1 MRNSKITIL
10 GMITT
15 IQKEEIKYT
24 SLALILQKKKVEII
38 LLSDALTWP
47 LGSSDDALPN
57 CREEWRNLKGT
68 QTQFQPAT
76 ALSMTAMICV
86 NGFRITVA
94 EIYFIMFHP
103 FISMLPVLQS
113 RGGAGSEAITHWL
126 QSEVFILIRRKK
138 KWSSYH
144 VLSECCHFIP
154 LEQKKK
160 RIKRIFWYS

>member
-103 FISMLPVLQS
+103 SISMLPVLQS

-126 QSEVFILIRRKK
+126 QSEVFILMRKK

>member
-24 SLALILQKKKVEII
+24 SLALILQKKSGNNFAKW
-38 LLSDALTWP
+38 SFNMALGVFRWCSAQLQRRVKKLERHTNTIP
-47 LGSSDDALPN
+47 ACHSS
-57 CREEWRNLKGT
+57 
-68 QTQFQPAT
+68 
-76 ALSMTAMICV
+76 
-86 NGFRITVA
+86 
-94 EIYFIMFHP
+94 IYD
-103 FISMLPVLQS
+103 SNDLCQ
-113 RGGAGSEAITHWL
+113 WL
-126 QSEVFILIRRKK
+126 QNYCRWDLLYYVSPLHQHASSASEQRRSRVRSNNSLTTKWSLHLDKEEKK